1 MFEVFTLVLA
11 KNVAVQAGSKR
22 ITLRDVGEYARSNGC
37 AVYIEALTDDFA
49 PVPLRVRLL
58 DSGKAEVWASDDASA
73 IPSGPTFGLAFKVE
87 WRARVKP
94 GMYNLVLESNGK
106 RLASHVVIVP

>member
-22 ITLRDVGEYARSNGC
+22 ITLRDVGGYARPNGC
-37 AVYIEALTDDFA
+37 AVYMEALTDDFA

-58 DSGKAEVWASDDASA
+58 DTNKGEAWASDEVIAA
-73 IPSGPTFGLAFKVE
+73 PSGPTFELAFKVE
-87 WRARVKP
+87 WRSKVKP
-94 GMYNLVLESNGK
+94 GIYNLVLESGPK
-106 RLASHVVIVP
+106 RLAAHVVIVP